1 MNPMGGMGGKK
12 DNNMIQKP
20 NFQIEELEDDRPAR
34 AKGAYEYIFFKL
46 ILYIFLL
53 FKSFNHHILA

>member
-34 AKGAYEYIFFKL
+34 AKGTYEYIFFKL
-46 ILYIFLL
+46 ILYIF
-53 FKSFNHHILA
+53 FTF